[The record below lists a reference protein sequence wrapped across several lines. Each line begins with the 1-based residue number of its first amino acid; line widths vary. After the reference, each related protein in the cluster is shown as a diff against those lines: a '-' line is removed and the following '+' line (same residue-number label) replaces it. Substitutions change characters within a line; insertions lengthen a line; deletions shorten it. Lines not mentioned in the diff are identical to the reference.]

1 MNDVSDS
8 CIQWQHACASTSLCT
23 LKITLWICS
32 CVVLSLTKIKA
43 ACSTSSPEECCIFSL
58 MQWQSHT
65 VDNVFQ
71 NNIPEGYTGRKRSLD
86 CADWGLAWKA
96 SKLRK
101 RGWRRR
107 KKKPNSPKSSSL
119 CVALYICLSFWSC
132 FSIFLF
138 ASLCAFSSFLWSSVL
153 LLPKQ
158 PIFPQEKGGKKGVQG
173 MRKRRRWIGNK
184 KKVEVGAV

>member
-23 LKITLWICS
+23 LKITLWICC

-107 KKKPNSPKSSSL
+107 KKNQTHLKVVACGLL
-119 CVALYICLSFWSC
+119 CISVCLFGAAFLSFC
-132 FSIFLF
+132 
-138 ASLCAFSSFLWSSVL
+138 L
-153 LLPKQ
+153 LLFVPSPHFSGLRSYCCPNNPSSRK
-158 PIFPQEKGGKKGVQG
+158 KKGE
-173 MRKRRRWIGNK
+173 KRGSKGWGRG
-184 KKVEVGAV
+184 GGG